1 MKLAKFNQ
9 KKLNFKF
16 SFDIIQLSKLLYCG
30 NSSGVE
36 HNLAKV
42 GVASSNLVSRSIFS
56 PGGGMVDTRD
66 LKSLGNYFRAGSSPA
81 LGTTSIMATWPS
93 GKAEACKAFTPSSN
107 LGVASIFYGISGK
120 LLINSFGRW
129 LSGRKRRS

>member
-1 MKLAKFNQ
+1 MKIAKFNQ

-107 LGVASIFYGISGK
+107 LGVASIFWGINCVI
-120 LLINSFGRW
+120 LFCLYLVIIWMF
-129 LSGRKRRS
+129 

>member
-107 LGVASIFYGISGK
+107 LGVASIFWGINCVI
-120 LLINSFGRW
+120 LFCLYLVIIWIF
-129 LSGRKRRS
+129 

>member
-1 MKLAKFNQ
+1 MKLARFNQ

-107 LGVASIFYGISGK
+107 LGVAF
-120 LLINSFGRW
+120 LLLENPIVMN
-129 LSGRKRRS
+129 

>member
-42 GVASSNLVSRSIFS
+42 GVASSNLVSRSIFC

-107 LGVASIFYGISGK
+107 LGVASIFWGINCVI
-120 LLINSFGRW
+120 LFCLYLVIIWMF
-129 LSGRKRRS
+129 

>member
-1 MKLAKFNQ
+1 MKLARFNQ

-107 LGVASIFYGISGK
+107 LGVASIFWGINCVI
-120 LLINSFGRW
+120 LFCLYLVIIWMF
-129 LSGRKRRS
+129 

>member
-1 MKLAKFNQ
+1 MRLARFNQ

-107 LGVASIFYGISGK
+107 LGVASIFWGINCVI
-120 LLINSFGRW
+120 LFCLYLVIIWMF
-129 LSGRKRRS
+129 

>member
-107 LGVASIFYGISGK
+107 LGVASIFWGINCVI
-120 LLINSFGRW
+120 LFCLYLVIIWMF
-129 LSGRKRRS
+129 

>member
-36 HNLAKV
+36 HTLAKV

-107 LGVASIFYGISGK
+107 LGVASIFWGINCVI
-120 LLINSFGRW
+120 LFCLYLVIIWMF
-129 LSGRKRRS
+129 

>member
-1 MKLAKFNQ
+1 MKIAKFNK

-81 LGTTSIMATWPS
+81 LGTTSILATRPS

-107 LGVASIFYGISGK
+107 LGVASIFWGINCVI
-120 LLINSFGRW
+120 LFCLYLVIIWMF
-129 LSGRKRRS
+129 

>member
-1 MKLAKFNQ
+1 MKLAKKKK

-107 LGVASIFYGISGK
+107 LGVASIFWGINCVI
-120 LLINSFGRW
+120 LFCLYLVIIWIF
-129 LSGRKRRS
+129 

>member
-42 GVASSNLVSRSIFS
+42 GVASSNLVSRPIFS

-107 LGVASIFYGISGK
+107 LGVASIFWGINCVI
-120 LLINSFGRW
+120 LFCLYLVIIWMF
-129 LSGRKRRS
+129 

>member
-42 GVASSNLVSRSIFS
+42 GGASSNLVSRSIFS

-107 LGVASIFYGISGK
+107 LGVASIFWGINCVI
-120 LLINSFGRW
+120 LFCLYLVIIWMF
-129 LSGRKRRS
+129 